1 MENLQT
7 KSEKQYYIPMEV
19 NETSKEF
26 IIANGYNLSTD
37 AVCTKI
43 GHRTVRAIMIP
54 ATKEQYLEYMRPL
67 WREDKQGQRAS
78 KQEDESKMQPVSLD
92 QLYEST
98 EYEVSDG
105 VDLEANLIKQEMIAE
120 LHAALDELEEMDRT
134 IMTMF
139 GDGATEKQIAE
150 VVHLSQKGVNKRKKK
165 VMVQLKTNLPK
176 HDKEKRDAFVKYN
189 IRDVEVELSIQGR
202 LSKFP
207 LPDFVWEEFWLDQEI
222 NDRGIAF
229 DIEVAKNAIVFDKHS
244 KDKLTAKIPHSTGI
258 DNPNSVM
265 QMKAWL
271 SENGIEADSLDKKA
285 VKELIAST
293 PAHIREVL
301 EIRQQLAKSSVK
313 KYQERNQ

>member
-7 KSEKQYYIPMEV
+7 KVKSSITSLWKL

-26 IIANGYNLSTD
+26 FIANGFDLSTD
-37 AVCTKI
+37 AVWTKI

-67 WREDKQGQRAS
+67 WREDKQGKRAS

-134 IMTMF
+134 IMKMF

-165 VMVQLKTNLPK
+165 VMVQLKT
-176 HDKEKRDAFVKYN
+176 
-189 IRDVEVELSIQGR
+189 R
-202 LSKFP
+202 LK
-207 LPDFVWEEFWLDQEI
+207 DFE
-222 NDRGIAF
+222 
-229 DIEVAKNAIVFDKHS
+229 
-244 KDKLTAKIPHSTGI
+244 
-258 DNPNSVM
+258 
-265 QMKAWL
+265 
-271 SENGIEADSLDKKA
+271 
-285 VKELIAST
+285 
-293 PAHIREVL
+293 
-301 EIRQQLAKSSVK
+301 
-313 KYQERNQ
+313 

>member
-105 VDLEANLIKQEMIAE
+105 VDLEAKQWNY
-120 LHAALDELEEMDRT
+120 R
-134 IMTMF
+134 
-139 GDGATEKQIAE
+139 
-150 VVHLSQKGVNKRKKK
+150 
-165 VMVQLKTNLPK
+165 
-176 HDKEKRDAFVKYN
+176 
-189 IRDVEVELSIQGR
+189 
-202 LSKFP
+202 
-207 LPDFVWEEFWLDQEI
+207 
-222 NDRGIAF
+222 
-229 DIEVAKNAIVFDKHS
+229 
-244 KDKLTAKIPHSTGI
+244 
-258 DNPNSVM
+258 
-265 QMKAWL
+265 
-271 SENGIEADSLDKKA
+271 
-285 VKELIAST
+285 
-293 PAHIREVL
+293 
-301 EIRQQLAKSSVK
+301 
-313 KYQERNQ
+313 